1 MEGIG
6 LPLPWGIIPA
16 ERVRRVVPVPS
27 PAAGADWSVAVPG
40 GTLWVVRALKAQL
53 ATSAV
58 VANRIPNLRVT
69 DGTNVVCQIAHQQNI
84 TTGTTSILSW
94 IAGWPGPFYGNLNQS
109 LTDWFPEFPLH
120 GGYVVGPVTANLDAG
135 DQWSAIVA
143 TVDEYEVRG
152 LERAWERYVD
162 AVQAAVDAYAET
174 IERQARRFTEAL
186 ERGAHV

>member
-1 MEGIG
+1 MEDVG

-27 PAAGADWSVAVPG
+27 PAAGAEWSVSVPG
-40 GTLWVVRALKAQL
+40 GVLWVVRAVKGRLT
-53 ATSAV
+53 TSAV
-58 VANRIPNLRVT
+58 VANRRPDLKVS
-69 DGTNVVCQIAHQQNI
+69 DGSIDLFGIGALTNQAANFVDDW
-84 TTGTTSILSW
+84 SW
-94 IAGWPGPFYGNLNQS
+94 VAGYASNVGGFSPGDETNY
-109 LTDWFPEFPLH
+109 FPEFPLY
-120 GGYVVGPVTANLDAG
+120 GGYIIRTVTRNIDAG
-135 DQWSAIVA
+135 DQWSAIVV